1 MGSAAYRMYLLLSA
15 ATLPCTLTVMFADD
29 VLRVTFQPWK
39 FIALNLV
46 NTALVAGL
54 SLELVLGR
62 GLGTAGVLYGR
73 LAGDGLAALFAL
85 VLIRHYLR
93 PVFDRALLRGMLR
106 FGLPLVF
113 AALAYGAVASLD
125 RYFLQRHRG
134 VEEVA
139 VYGVAAKFFAVVT
152 MGISAFQLAYMP
164 NAYARAGT
172 PEAPRLY
179 ARVLGLYAAL
189 GSLGAMLIGLFAP
202 EALRV
207 LAPASYAGA
216 ALPAALLAFAAV
228 AQGAYIVV
236 GLGINLALRTARVV
250 WIAVA
255 ASLVAVLANLA
266 LTARFGPPGAALAT
280 TLAHITAAGVAYGLA
295 QRAYPL
301 PYRGVRAAG
310 LYLAAGAVTFATLRL
325 APGGAAGIAM
335 KLAVLAAFAFAAWQ
349 LEVRPRPAAGPI
361 PSPGGS

>member
-1 MGSAAYRMYLLLSA
+1 
-15 ATLPCTLTVMFADD
+15 
-29 VLRVTFQPWK
+29 
-39 FIALNLV
+39 
-46 NTALVAGL
+46 
-54 SLELVLGR
+54 
-62 GLGTAGVLYGR
+62 
-73 LAGDGLAALFAL
+73 
-85 VLIRHYLR
+85 
-93 PVFDRALLRGMLR
+93 
-106 FGLPLVF
+106 
-113 AALAYGAVASLD
+113 
-125 RYFLQRHRG
+125 
-134 VEEVA
+134 
-139 VYGVAAKFFAVVT
+139 
-152 MGISAFQLAYMP
+152 
-164 NAYARAGT
+164 RAGT

-310 LYLAAGAVTFATLRL
+310 L
-325 APGGAAGIAM
+325 
-335 KLAVLAAFAFAAWQ
+335 
-349 LEVRPRPAAGPI
+349 
-361 PSPGGS
+361 